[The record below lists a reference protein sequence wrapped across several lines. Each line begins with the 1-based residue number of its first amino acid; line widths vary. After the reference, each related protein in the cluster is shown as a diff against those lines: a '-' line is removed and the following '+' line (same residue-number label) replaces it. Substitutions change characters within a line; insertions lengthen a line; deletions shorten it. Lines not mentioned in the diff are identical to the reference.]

1 MTCLSCNDKYYL
13 KVKQDKRG
21 EASNKGCHTDSYFST
36 PKIKDI
42 NWLMKS
48 ILFFSITYMQK
59 HMHTHSPASSNV
71 ERNQWSSK
79 KKGTC

>member
-13 KVKQDKRG
+13 KVKQDERG
-21 EASNKGCHTDSYFST
+21 EALNKGCHTDSYVST

-48 ILFFSITYMQK
+48 ILFFSITYLHK
-59 HMHTHSPASSNV
+59 HMHTHSLPSFNA
-71 ERNQWSSK
+71 ERSQWSSK
-79 KKGTC
+79 KKGMH